1 MPTLSVEPNERVTFG
16 IRHQDDD
23 LLIVEKRCGLVTH
36 PGVGHEHDTLLNG
49 LFASFGARLQNLGDK
64 RDYGLIHRLDKDTS
78 GLLIVALSIP
88 AYDRLAVAI
97 RQREIAK
104 FYWALTRNTPKQDN
118 GIIRLGIAEKV
129 NSVSK
134 YTSERIA
141 RIDRHGKPA
150 MTAYRVLQTSIHA
163 SLIEARPITGRLH
176 QIRVHLDAIGCAI
189 LGDPRYGPKE
199 SRQLAPRLSLHA
211 HRLKLAHPISG
222 DQIDVHAAFPRDL
235 RKTLS
240 LLKLERP
247 DLEPQQSADHSL
259 QDVEELA
266 GDEIGETDS

>member
-1 MPTLSVEPNERVTFG
+1 MATLSVQPNERVTFA
-16 IRHQDDD
+16 IRYQDED

-78 GLLIVALSIP
+78 GLLIVALSIS
-88 AYDRLAVAI
+88 AYERLSEAI
-97 RQREIAK
+97 RKREIAK
-104 FYWALTRNTPKQDN
+104 FYWALTRNTPKQES
-118 GIIRLGIAEKV
+118 GIIRLGISEKV
-129 NSVSK
+129 NSLSK
-134 YTSERIA
+134 YTSERIG

-150 MTAYRVLQTSIHA
+150 MTAYRVLQSSIHA

-199 SRQLAPRLSLHA
+199 SRQLSPRLALHA
-211 HRLKLAHPISG
+211 HRLRFAHPISG
-222 DQIDVHAAFPRDL
+222 DQLDVATSFPRDL

-240 LLKLERP
+240 LLRVARP
-247 DLEPQQSADHSL
+247 DLEPQSSDADSL
-259 QDVEELA
+259 QDAEELTRN
-266 GDEIGETDS
+266 EIGEAES